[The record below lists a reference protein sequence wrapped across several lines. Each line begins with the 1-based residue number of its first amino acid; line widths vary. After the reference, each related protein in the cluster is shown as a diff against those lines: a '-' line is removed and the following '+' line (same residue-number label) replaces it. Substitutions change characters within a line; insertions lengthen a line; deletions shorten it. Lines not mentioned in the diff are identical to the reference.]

1 MLGWRW
7 GCFAKLGWETFG
19 KSVSKSSKRNY
30 EYKLTF
36 DIFRLSALAAIA
48 QRRSHLKVLSLR

>member
-1 MLGWRW
+1 MLVSGW
-7 GCFAKLGWETFG
+7 GCFAKLGWETFRE
-19 KSVSKSSKRNY
+19 SLSKSSKRN
-30 EYKLTF
+30 YKLTF